1 MLGDLTCNSKSVSQS
16 VSQSVSELCLLLR
29 SQWRPRPGPCRRP
42 AVSNEITG
50 RTHPQL
56 DTFEAGVSIDRH
68 VLQDVVLSLGAQATV
83 AISPTL
89 MEDI

>member
-1 MLGDLTCNSKSVSQS
+1 MGGLVMRSRRVKNQKIKTFV
-16 VSQSVSELCLLLR
+16 LL
-29 SQWRPRPGPCRRP
+29 S
-42 AVSNEITG
+42 SY
-50 RTHPQL
+50 PQL

-68 VLQDVVLSLGAQATV
+68 ILQDVVLSLGTQATV